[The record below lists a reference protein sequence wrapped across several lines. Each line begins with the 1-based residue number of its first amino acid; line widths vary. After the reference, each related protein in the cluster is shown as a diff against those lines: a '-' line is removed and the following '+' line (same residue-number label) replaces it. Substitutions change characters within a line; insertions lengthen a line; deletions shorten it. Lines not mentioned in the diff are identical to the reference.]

1 MTFSFYKNIFSSD
14 DLDKNFLKS
23 LESTSSIYKYLVEDA
38 AFFFD
43 PKTGKFMRYEDFRE
57 RLFVIEDFVWMVLK
71 SKDPGFAWSRPK
83 NRTNA
88 PEKYDGSKFIKKLYS
103 YFQCLPKTGP
113 EKLQYSEN
121 VQMYF
126 DIVSEMNLSYF
137 TFTAIN
143 HIYYDPRNQIS
154 DGKSFSRSPTILCG
168 DLFNEFIN
176 RIRQVAAS
184 AKFKKKVRDRAN
196 NSKLNYQNLGHYI
209 NDIFNTTSKVLVL
222 RIDFEYDKEIAKSVT
237 IKQAK
242 KDRDRYLNNMRNN
255 ELFKTVVGY
264 IWKLEDGEQRGLH
277 YHFIFFLD
285 GSLSHKDSYLAEEFG
300 KYWAE
305 TVTKSRGFYYN
316 CNRHPM
322 NYKKACIGM
331 IEHTD
336 EIKRKNLM
344 IVIKYLTKID
354 QYLRIK
360 GARMI
365 GRGETPKRTTSKAGK
380 PIGRP
385 RKYESCHI

>member
-1 MTFSFYKNIFSSD
+1 MTIYKNIFPND
-14 DLDKNFLKS
+14 GLDQNLLDS
-23 LESTSSIYKYLVEDA
+23 LDSVPAVYKHLVEDA
-38 AFFFD
+38 AIFFD
-43 PKTGKFMRYEDFRE
+43 PRTGRFTRYEDFRE
-57 RLFVIEDFVWMVLK
+57 RLYSIEDFVGKVLK
-71 SKDPGFAWSRPK
+71 SKDPGFCWSKSK
-83 NRTNA
+83 NSFTSLER
-88 PEKYDGSKFIKKLYS
+88 YDGSEFIKKLYRF
-103 YFQCLPKTGP
+103 FQCLPRFGP
-113 EKLQYSEN
+113 EKLQYSET

-137 TFTAIN
+137 IFTEID
-143 HIYYDPRNQIS
+143 HIYNDPRNRIS
-154 DGKSFSRSPTILCG
+154 GGHSFFHIHEIQCG
-168 DLFNEFIN
+168 DLFNEFIK
-176 RIRQVAAS
+176 RIREVAAS

-196 NSKLNYQNLGHYI
+196 NSKLNKLNLKCYI
-209 NDIFNTTSKVLVL
+209 GDIFKTKSKALLL

-242 KDRDRYLNNMRNN
+242 MDRDRYLNNMRNN

-264 IWKLEDGEQRGLH
+264 IWKLEDGEERGLH

-285 GSLSHKDSYLAEEFG
+285 GSLSLKDSFLAEEFG
-300 KYWAE
+300 KYWVE
-305 TVTKSRGFYYN
+305 TVTKGRGIYFN

-322 NYKKACIGM
+322 KYKNFCIGM

-344 IVIKYLTKID
+344 IVIEYLTKPD

-360 GARMI
+360 GSRMI
-365 GRGETPKRTTSKAGK
+365 GRGETPKRTTSKAGNHL
-380 PIGRP
+380 GRP